1 MSFIDRYIDEQLQN
15 DPEFKKAWEE
25 TEAAF
30 QVAQQVIRLRKENG
44 WTQQELAERLGTTQS
59 VISRIENMENVSVEY
74 LGRIAR
80 TFGRR
85 LKIEMVD
92 EEEASTVAHEK

>member
-1 MSFIDRYIDEQLQN
+1 MSEIQRYIDEQLRN
-15 DPEFKKAWEE
+15 DPEFKQAWEE
-25 TEAAF
+25 SEAAF
-30 QVAQQVIRLRKENG
+30 QLAQQVIRLRKENG
-44 WTQQELAERLGTTQS
+44 WTQQQLAERLGTTQS

-92 EEEASTVAHEK
+92 EEAAAAVTD